1 MKSRGSIWHFVK
13 RTLPG
18 LDVWSFCFRGNKDEA
33 QSAIHIIRNQTPDLA
48 GRRKWKRKASI
59 HCLVIKSH
67 FIRPTLLPCTSFLAI
82 DKLLSAKW
90 AQFDSKHM
98 RHTYL
103 TFSAKREKQVKQDSN
118 KIVQQDC
125 PLLIYNTF
133 IFIYGCCFVSKSPNA
148 ACVCFFLLLL
158 LLWWWWLFH

>member
-13 RTLPG
+13 HTLPG
-18 LDVWSFCFRGNKDEA
+18 LDVRSFCFRGNKDEA

-67 FIRPTLLPCTSFLAI
+67 FIRLPLLHRASFLAI
-82 DKLLSAKW
+82 DKLLSTKW
-90 AQFDSKHM
+90 AQFDSKYM

-103 TFSAKREKQVKQDSN
+103 TFSAKREKQEN
-118 KIVQQDC
+118 KTATKLSRRIVHIVLFSFTAVLC
-125 PLLIYNTF
+125 VN
-133 IFIYGCCFVSKSPNA
+133 KWPNA
-148 ACVCFFLLLL
+148 ACVCFLFLL
-158 LLWWWWLFH
+158 LLWWLLFH